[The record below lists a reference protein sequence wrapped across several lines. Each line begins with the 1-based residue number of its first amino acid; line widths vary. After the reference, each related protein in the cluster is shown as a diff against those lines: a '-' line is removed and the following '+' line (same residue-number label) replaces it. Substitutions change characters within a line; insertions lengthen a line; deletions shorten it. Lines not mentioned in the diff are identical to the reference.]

1 MRLPSYYSTKIV
13 GSYATSIEK
22 KKKNYGYIRDVEIL
36 DSDLS
41 GYCKCLDDLGVKY
54 ISQSDLREK
63 IYDYL

>member
-1 MRLPSYYSTKIV
+1 MHLPVYYSTKIIS
-13 GSYATSIEK
+13 SYTTSIILMG
-22 KKKNYGYIRDVEIL
+22 KNYVYLQKVEVF
-36 DSDLS
+36 DSDIA